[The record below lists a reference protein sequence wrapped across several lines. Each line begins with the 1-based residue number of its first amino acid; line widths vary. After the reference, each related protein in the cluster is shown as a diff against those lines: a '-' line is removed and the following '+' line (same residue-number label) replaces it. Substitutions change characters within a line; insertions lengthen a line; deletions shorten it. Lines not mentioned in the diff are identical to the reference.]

1 MHIPASLDFLRQFPT
16 DRVRLA
22 GSALDRPDA
31 RDVDVFTDHP
41 GVFARLLRADPAL
54 GLHPVLLD
62 PEVTPVTELH
72 HRMSWSQCCAT
83 LDATGLR
90 YTGRSHT
97 RSNVLRFNP
106 ESVRQ
111 FTSARVVLEA
121 ATKLVERGCR
131 LPFEERMRVWTVL
144 GENDDALLRIMGRL
158 AESRLSPNV
167 LLHLREAGAVVAG
180 GVFRDMLMGREPK
193 DIDVF
198 VPGAPE
204 AWERLC
210 SALAA
215 DGCEEIPIDRP
226 GGGRVN
232 LRKYRDPAT
241 GSELDVIQY
250 GFVQR
255 PEHVVETFDFR
266 LNALWRD
273 PATGAV
279 RGPSDGG
286 AREAVE
292 DVRRKRLVVGSNLWF
307 RAGLARSLK
316 RWERFTRDGFVAD
329 EKNKTKYREY
339 VALMA
344 PAH

>member
-1 MHIPASLDFLRQFPT
+1 MNNPALREFIKQFPIDSVRVAGSSLDRT
-16 DRVRLA
+16 CT
-22 GSALDRPDA
+22 
-31 RDVDVFTDHP
+31 RDVDVFTDDP
-41 GVFARLLRADPAL
+41 GIFARLVGADPAL
-54 GLHPVLLD
+54 RLHPVLLD
-62 PEVTPVTELH
+62 PAVTPASELH
-72 HRMSWSQCCAT
+72 HHMSWTYCCAT
-83 LDATGLR
+83 ADADGHVHL
-90 YTGRSHT
+90 GRNHS
-97 RSNVLRFNP
+97 RSDVLQFNP

-111 FTSARVVLEA
+111 FTSARAVLA
-121 ATKLVERGCR
+121 AAAKLVERGFR

-144 GENDDALLRIMGRL
+144 GENDAALLRVMGRL
-158 AESRLSPNV
+158 IESRLNPAV
-167 LLHLREAGAVVAG
+167 LLRLREAGAVVAG
-180 GVFRDMLMGREPK
+180 GVFRDMLLGREPK

-198 VPGAPE
+198 VPGSPE

-215 DGCEEIPIDRP
+215 DGCEEIQLEKPA
-226 GGGRVN
+226 GKRVN

-266 LNALWRD
+266 LNALWWD
-273 PATGAV
+273 PATGIV
-279 RGPSDGG
+279 RGPLDGG
-286 AREAVE
+286 AREVVE
-292 DVRRKRLVVGSNLWF
+292 DVRRRRLVVGDNLWF

-329 EKNKTKYREY
+329 EKNKAKYREY

>member
-1 MHIPASLDFLRQFPT
+1 MNIQASRDFLKQFPT

-22 GSALDRPDA
+22 GSALDYHSPN
-31 RDVDVFTDHP
+31 DVDVFTDHP
-41 GVFARLLRADPAL
+41 GIFARLLGAGPAP

-62 PEVTPVTELH
+62 PKVTPVAELH
-72 HRMSWSQCCAT
+72 HRMSWAQCCMTA
-83 LDATGLR
+83 DATGFR
-90 YTGRSHT
+90 YIGRNHT
-97 RSNVLRFNP
+97 RSHVLRFNP
-106 ESVRQ
+106 ESAVQ
-111 FTSARVVLEA
+111 FTSAKSVLA
-121 ATKLVERGCR
+121 AAAKLVERGYR

-144 GENDDALLRIMGRL
+144 GDNDDALLRVMGRL
-158 AESRLSPNV
+158 LESRLSPNV
-167 LLHLREAGAVVAG
+167 VLMLREHGAVVAG
-180 GVFRDMLMGREPK
+180 GVFRDMLLGREPK

-215 DGCEEIPIDRP
+215 DGCEEIQLEKPN
-226 GGGRVN
+226 GSRVN
-232 LRKYRDPAT
+232 LRKFRDPAT

-273 PATGAV
+273 PATGAIL
-279 RGPSDGG
+279 GPADGG

-292 DVRRKRLVVGSNLWF
+292 DVRRKRLVVGDNLWF

-329 EKNKTKYREY
+329 EKNKAKYREY